1 MEGLRMDYRFTAIL
15 IVMFICLTLF
25 AKPAYPKNEYL
36 NNGTNTCSTGD
47 LSLSVEQRDSESR
60 YRHFNP
66 DNNYNSPSD
75 DRSLRL
81 TYRKFLGSACTDE
94 FKAVQQE
101 NMELKQQLE
110 LMKMCGKVN
119 KNPTLINNPNFKLLV
134 SKCSGIVIP
143 DDKIIKPDGSYWDSI
158 KDDYNSQIQF
168 EKTQQTLIKTS
179 NTLLAT
185 SIKNLKKTIEQFNI
199 QIEEAIQKSL
209 LD

>member
-1 MEGLRMDYRFTAIL
+1 MEIARMDYRFTVIL
-15 IVMFICLTLF
+15 IIMLTLLALF
-25 AKPAYPKNEYL
+25 GGPAHSRNEYL

-47 LSLSVEQRDSESR
+47 LSLSVEQRDSEYR

-66 DNNYNSPSD
+66 DNNYTSPSD

-81 TYRKFLGSACTDE
+81 TWRKYLGSACTDE

-119 KNPTLINNPNFKLLV
+119 KNPTLANNPNFKLLV

-158 KDDYNSQIQF
+158 KDNYKKENPD
-168 EKTQQTLIKTS
+168 IK
-179 NTLLAT
+179 LMGDK
-185 SIKNLKKTIEQFNI
+185 IVR
-199 QIEEAIQKSL
+199 
-209 LD
+209 

>member
-1 MEGLRMDYRFTAIL
+1 MEIARMDYRFTAIL
-15 IVMFICLTLF
+15 IIMLTLLALF
-25 AKPAYPKNEYL
+25 GGPAHSRNEYL

-47 LSLSVEQRDSESR
+47 LSLSVEQRDSENS

-66 DNNYNSPSD
+66 DNNYTSPSD

-81 TYRKFLGSACTDE
+81 TWRKFLGSACTDE

-134 SKCSGIVIP
+134 SKCSGIIIP
-143 DDKIIKPDGSYWDSI
+143 DDKINKPDGSYWDSI
-158 KDDYNSQIQF
+158 KDDYKKENPDIQLMGD
-168 EKTQQTLIKTS
+168 KIVR
-179 NTLLAT
+179 
-185 SIKNLKKTIEQFNI
+185 
-199 QIEEAIQKSL
+199 
-209 LD
+209 